1 MAGKTDDTIPVDTK
15 PTADLETLVAE
26 ADLGGRKPIGP
37 ARWLLI
43 VVPLLWSLFQIWYA
57 SPFPYQINLGVFNDT
72 QARSIHL
79 AFAIFLAFI
88 SYPAFRRSSRQNIP
102 WADFA
107 FALAGALCAL
117 YLYLFREG
125 LAERPGLP
133 TALDLVASVIG
144 VLLLVEAARRC
155 VGPALAIIVLLML
168 AYIFAGPYL
177 PELVSHKGATLG
189 RVASQMWLSTE
200 GVFGVAIGV
209 STSVVFMFVLFGTLL
224 EKAGAGNYFIQL
236 AFSMVGHM
244 RGGPA
249 KAGVIASGLTG
260 MISGSSIANVVTT
273 GTFTIPLMK
282 RVGYSA
288 VKAGA
293 IESAAGINGQ
303 IMPPVMGAAAFLI
316 AEYVGISYAQVVK
329 HAFIPAIVTYLAL
342 FYIVH
347 LEAVKS
353 GMQGLPRNS
362 VRTRW
367 LSAVLGLMVTS
378 GFVALCGLIYF
389 AVNFINRLLPA
400 MSLWIIGALTLGAY
414 VALIRYKA
422 RYPDLPADSAD
433 AILRLPD
440 FFTTARTGL
449 HYLIP
454 VVILVWCL
462 MVESLSPSLSAFW
475 AAAFLV
481 LILLTQRPL
490 LALFRDQPMQG
501 VWRQGIADLRD
512 GLVGA
517 GRNMTTV
524 GIATAAAGVVVGTVT
539 LTGIGLVMTEIV
551 TFVSGGNLL
560 VMLVM
565 TALVCL
571 VLGMGMPT
579 TAAYVVVAT
588 LMAPVLVQLAAENE
602 LGVALVTV
610 HLFVFYFG
618 LMADVTPPVGLAGY
632 AAAAISGADP
642 VKTGAQA
649 FLYEMRTALLPFIF
663 IFNQE
668 VILLDVHSPL
678 HFLLVLGT
686 CMLAMMLFVAAS
698 QGIFV
703 SRNRWYETLAL
714 LAVAFVLVRPGY
726 FLDQYRP
733 PYERVSAGSLLAEAG
748 RAGEDAP
755 LRLRVISERR
765 DGSTVDKLISLP
777 LGKPGGGD
785 QRVRNAGLSIMEGEG
800 GYDVMA
806 ARFGT
811 AAYKLG
817 LKQGDRIVAIELPQQ
832 RPSKYWISLF
842 ALLPLG
848 LVVALQLRRRRR
860 GETLVAVP
868 VNAKEPLAQ

>member
-1 MAGKTDDTIPVDTK
+1 MTVKVNDALFVDGKPS
-15 PTADLETLVAE
+15 ADLETLVAE

-37 ARWLLI
+37 ARWLLV
-43 VVPLLWSLFQIWYA
+43 VVPLLWTLFQIWYA
-57 SPFPYQINLGVFNDT
+57 SPFPYQLNLGVFNDT

-79 AFAIFLAFI
+79 AFAIFLAFF
-88 SYPAFRRSSRQNIP
+88 SYPAFRHSSRQSIP
-102 WADFA
+102 LADVV
-107 FALAGALCAL
+107 FALAGAFCAL
-117 YLYLFREG
+117 YLYLFNAS

-133 TALDLVASVIG
+133 TALDVVVSVIG
-144 VLLLVEAARRC
+144 MLVLLEAARRC

-177 PELVSHKGATLG
+177 PELISHKGATLG

-200 GVFGVAIGV
+200 GVFGVALGV
-209 STSVVFMFVLFGTLL
+209 STSVVFLFVLFGTLL

-260 MISGSSIANVVTT
+260 MISGSSIANVVTV

-282 RVGYSA
+282 RAGYSA

-316 AEYVGISYAQVVK
+316 AEYAGISYAQVVK

-353 GMQGLPRNS
+353 GMQGLPRNAKHA
-362 VRTRW
+362 RW
-367 LSAVLGLMVTS
+367 LSGVIGLMVTS
-378 GFVALCGLIYF
+378 GFVALCGGIYF
-389 AVNFINRLLPA
+389 AVNLINTVLPA
-400 MSLWIIGALTLGAY
+400 MSLWIIGALTLAAY

-422 RYPDLPADSAD
+422 RYPDLPADSAE
-433 AILRLPD
+433 AVLRIPD

-475 AAAFLV
+475 ASSFLV

-490 LALFRDQPMQG
+490 LAFFRKQPMEG
-501 VWRQGIADLRD
+501 VWRQGLADLRD

-539 LTGIGLVMTEIV
+539 LTGIGLVMTELV

-560 VMLVM
+560 VMLIM
-565 TALVCL
+565 TALICI

-588 LMAPVLVQLAAENE
+588 LMAPVLMQLAAEND
-602 LGVALVTV
+602 LAVALVTV

-642 VKTGAQA
+642 VKTGVQA
-649 FLYEMRTALLPFIF
+649 FRYEMRTALLPFIF

-668 VILLDVHSPL
+668 VILIGVHSPL
-678 HFLLVLGT
+678 HFVLVLGT
-686 CMLAMMLFVAAS
+686 CLVAMMLFVAVS

-703 SRNRWYETLAL
+703 SRNRWYEALVL
-714 LAVAFVLVRPGY
+714 LAVAFVLVRPGF

-733 PYERVSAGSLLAEAG
+733 PFAQAPASSLMAEAA
-748 RAGEDAP
+748 RVADGES
-755 LRLRVISERR
+755 LRLRVVSEKQ
-765 DGSTVDKLISLP
+765 DGRTVDKLINLP
-777 LGKPGGGD
+777 VGKPGGGE
-785 QRVRNAGLSIMEGEG
+785 QRLRYAGLSLMEGEG

-811 AAYKLG
+811 PAHKHG
-817 LKQGDRIVAIELPQQ
+817 LKQGDKIVGLELPQD
-832 RPSKYWISLF
+832 RPSKYWISLCG
-842 ALLPLG
+842 LLPLG

-860 GETLVAVP
+860 GEAVVDAP
-868 VNAKEPLAQ
+868 VRAAAA